1 MAWGDTEGG
10 FAQGPHGGVMGGMAG
25 GASSPGEVSDANQA
39 EAAAAKA
46 AKNANALAAA
56 INSVLNSQAYKEQ
69 LEKAQKKN
77 KAEINKTLQAG
88 IDNNLQAMIDNLG
101 PSYGELF
108 DTNFNLNIEAPV
120 GLSPGYQGAVTPG
133 VSPPSVSHDFEGLI
147 GQQEENEA
155 DELDFDYPI
164 TTTYEDIWSSKPVLS
179 DSYSSGGGA
188 GPIGG
193 GGWGDT
199 ETTDFDVNA
208 FATELGDEGWGDE
221 GLAALASVWG
231 DNPNLDI
238 GIPAPTETT
247 GFDVNALATEL
258 GDEGWA
264 APTHDFDIATAVN
277 VDDNA
282 TATPALFEYEDVDI
296 EKESPV
302 VDFGTVI
309 EDRTEFEAMMERNRE
324 IEAQKDK
331 DFLGTDIKARTLE
344 ERTKKEANTAK
355 HLTESQK
362 FMNEVKVKEKELDK
376 LKQVPFT
383 KRTWSQHS
391 KIGKLQRQLNKV
403 KESDRYRTAHAT
415 VYGMSKLGKAI
426 LSLAPYGMGM
436 QYKALSKRAIESGAI
451 DTRTWADIVNEIE
464 TSVNKPEG
472 QTTEEQI
479 TDLQDSIEGGFWG
492 LLGFAKK
499 NPKIFG
505 PLSGD
510 ELWKLVM
517 DEDAFWNYYEQ
528 GLLGE

>member
-39 EAAAAKA
+39 EAAAAKS

-147 GQQEENEA
+147 GQQENEA
-155 DELDFDYPI
+155 EEGLKNALGVGLGYNINPAAATELDFDYPI

-199 ETTDFDVNA
+199 ETTGFGITAPSNALGMEEFGTTTSPGYQAAVNA
-208 FATELGDEGWGDE
+208 P
-221 GLAALASVWG
+221 LAA
-231 DNPNLDI
+231 
-238 GIPAPTETT
+238 PAQTSP
-247 GFDVNALATEL
+247 
-258 GDEGWA
+258 
-264 APTHDFDIATAVN
+264 HDFDIQAMID
-277 VDDNA
+277 DDNA

-331 DFLGTDIKARTLE
+331 EYTGTDIKARTLE

-391 KIGKLQRQLNKV
+391 KIGKLQETLNKV

-517 DEDAFWNYYEQ
+517 DEDAFWSYYQQ
-528 GLLGE
+528 GLLVG

>member
-39 EAAAAKA
+39 EAAAAET

-77 KAEINKTLQAG
+77 KDEINKTLQAG

-147 GQQEENEA
+147 GQQENEA

-164 TTTYEDIWSSKPVLS
+164 TTTYEDVWSSKPVLS

-193 GGWGDT
+193 GLWGDT

-247 GFDVNALATEL
+247 GFGITAPSNALGMEEVGPAATTGFGITAPSNAL
-258 GDEGWA
+258 GMEEVNPA
-264 APTHDFDIATAVN
+264 AA
-277 VDDNA
+277 
-282 TATPALFEYEDVDI
+282 
-296 EKESPV
+296 
-302 VDFGTVI
+302 
-309 EDRTEFEAMMERNRE
+309 

-355 HLTESQK
+355 HLTSSQK

-376 LKQVPFT
+376 LKEVPFT
-383 KRTWSQHS
+383 KRTWAQHS

-415 VYGMSKLGKAI
+415 VYGMSKLGKTI

-510 ELWKLVM
+510 ELWKLIM